1 MADVTNIVAGRWGF
15 TRILPEPD
23 GDGWTTHAMLERLGD
38 EITIQFPP
46 LVNGAFPVPFAMV
59 RLNGAIISPSTN
71 DTILIPRNLTQAE
84 LTLGDLTAQQRL
96 NLRNFLET
104 LAAYSFTDWDGTLKD
119 IPGMSAQVAT
129 YTTNTLIR
137 DLLRDLY
144 RYLGHS
150 ASRPRMASAEWHNT
164 EHLDG
169 FDTSH
174 ETRWTACTASGIGNG
189 TWDGTDLEV
198 DFSGDQGAYVRYSAN
213 NSGSIEH
220 EAQITGR
227 HTASVRCLG
236 PGVRMSTNSGY
247 GISRGA
253 GPETQLWKLIAGTRT
268 NPYTSS
274 ASGSFAD
281 LDFVTLRLAASG
293 GNGANVE
300 LSMWVNPHLTGT
312 KPSDPGW
319 WGTDGSPTYTYTDTA
334 ADRLDDSA
342 VDLDC
347 GLLARGMVASVDTR
361 HNYFKLRAIADR
373 GGASHNLSGSLADA
387 SSISG
392 SLAGSKPIS
401 GSLADSSAISALVAV
416 ARTVSGSLSSACEIA
431 GSLTLQGQVVLAG
444 SLDSASTIA
453 AALQGTKPLS
463 GSLTSG
469 STIAGSLDTVGA
481 QVALVGSLS
490 MLSALS
496 ASLGLGKGCAGI
508 IVCSSSVDATMRT
521 AWALSGAVSPQS
533 ALSAV
538 LSIQGQT
545 GNPFRIFAVTDRG
558 FIVEATARTFTFD
571 YEKEG

>member
-38 EITIQFPP
+38 EIAIHFPP
-46 LVNGAFPVPFAMV
+46 IVNGAFPVPFAMV

-84 LTLGDLTAQQRL
+84 LTLGDLTAHQRL

-129 YTTNTLIR
+129 YTTDTLIR

-164 EHLDG
+164 EYLDG

-174 ETRWTACTASGIGNG
+174 ETRWTACTASTIANG
-189 TWDGTDLEV
+189 TWDSTDLEV
-198 DFSGDQGAYVRYSAN
+198 DFSGDTAAYVRYSAN

-227 HTASVRCLG
+227 NTISGRCVG

-247 GISRGA
+247 GISFHISGDL
-253 GPETQLWKLIAGTRT
+253 QLWKLVAGVRT
-268 NPYTSS
+268 NIASS
-274 ASGSFAD
+274 AQSASTD
-281 LDFVTLRLAASG
+281 LYFTTQRLAAAG
-293 GNGANVE
+293 GNGANVV
-300 LSMWVNPHLTGT
+300 LSAWLNLHGSGT
-312 KPSDPGW
+312 RPSDPGW
-319 WGTDGSPTYTYTDTA
+319 NGADGSPTYTYTDTA

-347 GLLARGMVASVDTR
+347 GLLARGMVGSVDTR

-373 GGASHNLSGSLADA
+373 GGASHALSGSLSDA

-392 SLAGSKPIS
+392 SLAGSKPVSGSIDDSSSIS
-401 GSLADSSAISALVAV
+401 GSVAV
-416 ARTVSGSLSSACEIA
+416 ARTVSGSVSSACAIA
-431 GSLTLQGQVVLAG
+431 GTLSLQGQVVLAG
-444 SLDSASTIA
+444 SLADASTIA

-469 STIAGSLDTVGA
+469 STIAGSLDTVGS

-490 MLSALS
+490 MLSAVS
-496 ASLGLGKGCAGI
+496 ASLGLSKGCSGI
-508 IVCSSSVDATMRT
+508 VVCSSSVDATMRT
-521 AWALSGAVSPQS
+521 AWALSGAVSPRS